1 MGPAAIAYFRT
12 VAMLSVFPNAS
23 VADNW
28 GTGRVTAYYNTV
40 LGELTAYDEME
51 VCTEIPP

>member
-1 MGPAAIAYFRT
+1 
-12 VAMLSVFPNAS
+12 MLSAFPNAS

-28 GTGRVTAYYNTV
+28 GTGRVTSYYNRV

>member
-1 MGPAAIAYFRT
+1 
-12 VAMLSVFPNAS
+12 MLSVFPNAS
-23 VADNW
+23 VADSDNL
-28 GTGRVTAYYNTV
+28 GTGRVSAYYNRV

>member
-1 MGPAAIAYFRT
+1 
-12 VAMLSVFPNAS
+12 MLSAFPNAS

-28 GTGRVTAYYNTV
+28 GTGSVTSYYNRV
-40 LGELTAYDEME
+40 LEELTAYDEME